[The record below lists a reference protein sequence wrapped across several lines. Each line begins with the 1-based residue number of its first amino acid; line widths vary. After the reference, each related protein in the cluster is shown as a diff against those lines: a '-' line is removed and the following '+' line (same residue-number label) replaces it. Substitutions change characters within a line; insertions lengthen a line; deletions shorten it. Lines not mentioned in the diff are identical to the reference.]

1 MASKKIQGI
10 TIEIGGNT
18 TKLQDALK
26 GVDRQVY
33 ALNGELKNLDKA
45 LKLDPK
51 NTELLAQKQDVLKRN
66 IEATTEKLNTLKE
79 AQRQMG
85 DYNKLTDAQKSSYNA
100 LSLEIAK
107 TESALKGMNNELRQ
121 QGKIDLSQLQ
131 SALKKVGEVAL
142 DVTKKL
148 LKVTAAVGTAL
159 AGVIATSVKSYAKLE
174 QAQKGAERLFG
185 NSFKIVQANAKE
197 AYKNLGLSASEYY
210 DQVNTYAVGLKNAL
224 NGDEEA
230 AAKLS
235 NSILEAQADIVAATG
250 ADTQAVQNA
259 FAAVMRGN
267 YTMIDNLRLGI
278 KGSKEGMQ
286 EVIDKVNEWRRA
298 NGDSTRLVM
307 GNYADMQQALVDYVK
322 MQGLTGTASKQMSS
336 TINGSIKQMKAAFDN
351 FLNGSGSP
359 AALTETVINVL
370 KNVGT
375 AIKELAPDIL
385 NGIVELVEELLPQ
398 VITMLF
404 DLLPQLLDAVSNLL
418 DTLLESL
425 RNNNDGIAETISALI
440 DAVVRFI
447 SENLPKVV
455 EAAILI
461 IEALAKGLIKSI
473 PTIIDAIID
482 VIFSLI
488 DTILD
493 NLPEFIMVGL
503 DLIIALA
510 EGLIEAIPKLL
521 EKIPTIITKLVTA
534 LTSPEMIQKLIT
546 TGINLIVKLAEGLIQ
561 GIPRLIMAIPTIIK
575 AIFEGFKTFITTT
588 NWGQLGSSILD
599 GILSGLRNIGNKIK
613 STVQYVGEK
622 IGTGIKK
629 VFGIASPSKVM
640 RDEVGV
646 FIGEGI
652 TEGILEGVDETQRQV
667 NDAMRGLA
675 NGMETSL
682 NPTINPSISYETNYT
697 MMAAAMKEALQD
709 MEVELDDREVGKF
722 VIKTVE
728 NEVYS

>member
-10 TIEIGGNT
+10 TITIGGDT

-33 ALNGELKNLDKA
+33 ALNGELKDLDKA

-375 AIKELAPDIL
+375 AIKQLAPDIL

-440 DAVVRFI
+440 DAVVLFI
-447 SENLPKVV
+447 SENLPKIV